1 MPSYAQNTD
10 VSIDRSK
17 AEIEH
22 ILQRFG
28 ATGFMSGWDSEKH
41 TALISFR
48 LRGRYMRFRLDLPDP
63 ADPVF
68 VYAKVN
74 QSHARA
80 RRTPVQAHAAW
91 EQACKERWRAL
102 ALLIKAKLAA
112 IESGVVSL
120 EDEFLANVMLP
131 DQRTVGEWMQPQV
144 QRAYESGVMPPLLPL
159 PDVPKRL
166 EGEMSE

>member
-22 ILQRFG
+22 TLERFG
-28 ATGFMSGWDSEKH
+28 ATGFMSGWDSEKN
-41 TALISFR
+41 TAMISFR

-63 ADPVF
+63 NDQAF
-68 VYAKVN
+68 IYKKIN
-74 QSHARA
+74 QTAYREKRTAVQARA
-80 RRTPVQAHAAW
+80 VW

-102 ALLIKAKLAA
+102 SLLIKAKLAA

-120 EDEFLANVMLP
+120 DDEFLASVLLP

-144 QRAYESGVMPPLLPL
+144 QQAYASGHMPPLLPL
-159 PDVPKRL
+159 PGAEKDDPPF
-166 EGEMSE
+166 